1 MTEQTNTP
9 ELRFPKFE
17 NDWKIVKLQE
27 LLSFNNGI
35 NASKNQYG
43 VGRKFINV
51 LDILNNNFITYNNII
66 GKVDVSEKVEL
77 NNKVEHGDMLFLRS
91 SETREEVGLA
101 NTYLDNKYALFGGFV
116 IRGKRIKEYSPL
128 FLKETLN
135 KPRTRYEIGVAAGGS
150 TRFNVSQDIL
160 KNVTLYLPELEEQ
173 RKISNFFSKI
183 DCQIEL
189 EEKKLELLE
198 QQKRGYMQK
207 IFSQEIRFKDDNGNS
222 YPEWESAP
230 LFDIFSATKGKS
242 LSKDKISNDGKY
254 ECILYGEIYTTYAE
268 KIESIVSRTNYYEG
282 ILSQKNDLIFP
293 NSTTTNA
300 WDLATFS
307 SLQKNNVLIG
317 GDISILRT
325 KRSDISSLFYAYYL
339 TNYLKLRKDIAK
351 YAQGITIV
359 HLSFNNFCKIKVQ
372 IPSLEE
378 QNSITDFIDSLNQQ
392 QKLITNKIK
401 LLKERKKGFLQ
412 KMFV

>member
-1 MTEQTNTP
+1 M
-9 ELRFPKFE
+9 
-17 NDWKIVKLQE
+17 
-27 LLSFNNGI
+27 
-35 NASKNQYG
+35 
-43 VGRKFINV
+43 
-51 LDILNNNFITYNNII
+51 
-66 GKVDVSEKVEL
+66 
-77 NNKVEHGDMLFLRS
+77 
-91 SETREEVGLA
+91 
-101 NTYLDNKYALFGGFV
+101 
-116 IRGKRIKEYSPL
+116 
-128 FLKETLN
+128 
-135 KPRTRYEIGVAAGGS
+135 
-150 TRFNVSQDIL
+150 
-160 KNVTLYLPELEEQ
+160 
-173 RKISNFFSKI
+173 
-183 DCQIEL
+183 
-189 EEKKLELLE
+189 
-198 QQKRGYMQK
+198 
-207 IFSQEIRFKDDNGNS
+207 
-222 YPEWESAP
+222 
-230 LFDIFSATKGKS
+230 FSATKGKS

-359 HLSFNNFCKIKVQ
+359 HLSFNNFYKIKVQ